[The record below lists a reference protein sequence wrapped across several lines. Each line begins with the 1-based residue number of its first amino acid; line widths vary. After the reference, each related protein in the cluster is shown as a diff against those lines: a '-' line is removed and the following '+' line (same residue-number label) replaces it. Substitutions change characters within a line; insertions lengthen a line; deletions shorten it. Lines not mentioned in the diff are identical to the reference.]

1 MITHFSTLLHRYIR
15 YTVSKSRLQIGQGVY
30 REPKREKILFIYSIN
45 TVAMKTVF
53 KSLQSII
60 LLIMLMGLVTYTL
73 KAQSHF
79 NTNGELQ
86 RPSPDSW
93 NMIKYGVQY

>member
-1 MITHFSTLLHRYIR
+1 
-15 YTVSKSRLQIGQGVY
+15 
-30 REPKREKILFIYSIN
+30 
-45 TVAMKTVF
+45 MKTAY
-53 KSLQSII
+53 KSLYSII
-60 LLIMLMGLVTYTL
+60 LLIMLMGVVAPSL

-86 RPSPDSW
+86 RPSTDSW

>member
-1 MITHFSTLLHRYIR
+1 M
-15 YTVSKSRLQIGQGVY
+15 VQGVY
-30 REPKREKILFIYSIN
+30 CEPKREKFLFIYSIN

-60 LLIMLMGLVTYTL
+60 LLIMLTGLVIPSL

-86 RPSPDSW
+86 RPSTDSW
-93 NMIKYGVQY
+93 NMIKYGVQC

>member
-15 YTVSKSRLQIGQGVY
+15 YTVSKSRLQMVQGVCC
-30 REPKREKILFIYSIN
+30 EPKRRITVMLNLN
-45 TVAMKTVF
+45 TAAMKTVF

-86 RPSPDSW
+86 RPSTDSW